1 MRDNKRGPQATPLPH
16 PATTCSHGNRFRPG
30 ASCLLGLI
38 ATTCLL
44 LAACVGGGTKQ
55 GQQPRA
61 IAYNDTAT
69 HGKTMEQLLDEYDN
83 QRGKQRLSTANRM
96 LGIVYR
102 MELADTL
109 AALTP

>member
-1 MRDNKRGPQATPLPH
+1 MRDNKTGPQATPLP
-16 PATTCSHGNRFRPG
+16 PTATTRPHGKRFRLS
-30 ASCLLGLI
+30 ASCRLGLI

-69 HGKTMEQLLDEYDN
+69 HGKTMEQLLAEYDN

-102 MELADTL
+102 M
-109 AALTP
+109 

>member
-1 MRDNKRGPQATPLPH
+1 MRDDKTGPQATPLP
-16 PATTCSHGNRFRPG
+16 PTATTRPHGKRFRLS
-30 ASCLLGLI
+30 ASCRLGLI

-69 HGKTMEQLLDEYDN
+69 HGKTMEQLLPEFID
-83 QRGKQRLSTANRM
+83 K
-96 LGIVYR
+96 IVAVASGEKSRNEINDYR
-102 MELADTL
+102 EISIFKNGVTL
-109 AALTP
+109 